1 LRTGIRALIAI
12 SIAMAAVAPAAGD
25 DLGTILEDDSTQQD
39 TKHDPITRNPPG
51 LSDSELDARL
61 AFLEE
66 RLDDGEMY
74 SKIWQWGWTGGYS
87 LGIVIGVTEA
97 ITCCSNRK
105 AGPGNTRDPITGQ
118 VFGFHS
124 AKKKRNEQRVT
135 HYVTAVK
142 GVIGTTRML
151 LMRHPGRHG
160 ADAMRAIEGDSREAK
175 LARLT
180 KGEEVLQD
188 VAKTAHRRWSWK
200 AHAGNIGLNLA
211 GAGFIFGFGRESDA
225 WESLGI
231 GIGVGTL
238 QILSAPKRG
247 IQDLDDYET
256 RFGMKTASRFNW
268 TIVPTMGGAAL
279 KVTF

>member
-1 LRTGIRALIAI
+1 
-12 SIAMAAVAPAAGD
+12 MAAVAPAAGD
-25 DLGTILEDDSTQQD
+25 DLSTILKDDSTQKD
-39 TKHDPITRNPPG
+39 TTHDRLTRNPSG

-66 RLDDGEMY
+66 RLDDGENY
-74 SKIWQWGWTGGYS
+74 AKYWQWGWTGGYG
-87 LGIVIGVTEA
+87 LGVVIGVTQS
-97 ITCCSNRK
+97 ITCCSNK
-105 AGPGNTRDPITGQ
+105 KSGPANS
-118 VFGFHS
+118 V
-124 AKKKRNEQRVT
+124 KKKRNEQRVT

-142 GVIGTTRML
+142 GAIGTTRML
-151 LMRHPGRHG
+151 LMRHPG
-160 ADAMRAIEGDSREAK
+160 
-175 LARLT
+175 L
-180 KGEEVLQD
+180 LQD
-188 VAKTAHRRWSWK
+188 VAKSAERRWSWK

-247 IQDLDDYET
+247 IQDLEDYET

-268 TIVPTMGGAAL
+268 SIVPMTGGAAL

>member
-1 LRTGIRALIAI
+1 
-12 SIAMAAVAPAAGD
+12 MAVVAPAAGD
-25 DLGTILEDDSTQQD
+25 DLTTILEDESSQQEE
-39 TKHDPITRNPPG
+39 TPSSLTRNPPG

-66 RLDDGEMY
+66 RLDDGELY
-74 SKIWQWGWTGGYS
+74 SKIWQWGWTGGYG
-87 LGIVIGVTEA
+87 LGVVIGVGQS
-97 ITCCSNRK
+97 ISCCSNRK
-105 AGPGNTRDPITGQ
+105 AGPGTRKVNG
-118 VFGFHS
+118 GFHS
-124 AKKKRNEQRVT
+124 AKEKRNEQRVN
-135 HYVTAVK
+135 HIVTAVK

-160 ADAMRAIEGDSREAK
+160 ADAMRAIEGDSRDVK
-175 LARLT
+175 LARLA
-180 KGEEVLQD
+180 KGEELLQS
-188 VAKTAHRRWSWK
+188 VAKSAERRWSWK

-247 IQDLDDYET
+247 IKDLNDYET
-256 RFGMKTASRFNW
+256 RFGMKTADRFNW
-268 TIVPTMGGAAL
+268 SIVPTMGGAAL

>member
-1 LRTGIRALIAI
+1 
-12 SIAMAAVAPAAGD
+12 MAAVAPAAGGD
-25 DLGTILEDDSTQQD
+25 VSTILKDDSTQKN
-39 TKHDPITRNPPG
+39 TTHDRLTRNPSG

-61 AFLEE
+61 AFLEG
-66 RLDDGEMY
+66 RLDDGETY
-74 SKIWQWGWTGGYS
+74 AKFWQWGWTGGYG
-87 LGIVIGVTEA
+87 LGVVIGVGQS
-97 ITCCSNRK
+97 ITCCSNK
-105 AGPGNTRDPITGQ
+105 KSGPANS
-118 VFGFHS
+118 V
-124 AKKKRNEQRVT
+124 KKKRNEQRVT
-135 HYVTAVK
+135 HYVTAAK
-142 GVIGTTRML
+142 GAIGTTRML

-175 LARLT
+175 LERLA
-180 KGEEVLQD
+180 KGEELLQA
-188 VAKTAHRRWSWK
+188 VAKSAERRWSWK

-247 IQDLDDYET
+247 IKDLEDYET

-268 TIVPTMGGAAL
+268 SIVPTMSGAAL
-279 KVTF
+279 QVTF